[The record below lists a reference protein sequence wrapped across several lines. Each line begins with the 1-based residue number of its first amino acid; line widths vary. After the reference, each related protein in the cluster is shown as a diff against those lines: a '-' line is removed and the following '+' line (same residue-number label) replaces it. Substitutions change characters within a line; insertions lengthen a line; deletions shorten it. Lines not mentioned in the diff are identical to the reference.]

1 MYKKESAPNWPFK
14 PQKKNQTKSI
24 HKSQNNPLNQPI
36 ESVATETQPIKIFSK
51 TLRQSKLETAHA
63 PYNEGKN
70 AQFHRVKVANN
81 RSAPAPS

>member
-1 MYKKESAPNWPFK
+1 MHQIDLSNPKKRTK
-14 PQKKNQTKSI
+14 QKVYIN
-24 HKSQNNPLNQPI
+24 HKTHKRDNPLNQPI
-36 ESVATETQPIKIFSK
+36 ESVATETQPIKVFSK

-81 RSAPAPS
+81 RSAPALS